1 MEVYELCR
9 KLKPVLGDR
18 ADRLWLAYLAEDNRG
33 KQELEIAL
41 QLLAAQHLGV
51 NVQVPD
57 VHLSA
62 PPQDK
67 ADGTYKLGS
76 VVYCDRPLHPFGLRE
91 DELIQHTAIFGRSGA
106 GKTNTVF
113 VLLDSLLDQKKPFL
127 LFDWKRNYRDLLS
140 VRKDEILVYTVGGQ
154 TVPFAFNP
162 LIPPEGTS
170 AAVWLK
176 KMIEII
182 AHSYYLGEGVMYL
195 LQEAIDAVYHSFG
208 VYKGNPSKYP
218 TFQDVLEWLEKHPVK
233 GRKAQWMDSALRGVR
248 SICFGHMGNVMNT
261 SVQSNVANLLTKNV
275 ILELDSLTNADKTFT
290 IESLLLWIHHYRL
303 TQPDRETF
311 KHAMIIEEAH
321 HILLKRSGA
330 GSGGEAI
337 TDTILREIRELG
349 EGIVLVDQHPSL
361 ISIPAMGNTYAT
373 ICMNLKHRS
382 DVNAAGGAMLI
393 DNEERELLGRLPI
406 GRAVVKLQ
414 GRWLQPFEISIPHR
428 KIPKGSVNDTALAQH
443 MVERNILNPYAEY
456 EEVVQGEKDAI
467 TFQLNEKEKT
477 FLIDVFQNPLF
488 GAVERYRHLHLSR
501 RKGNAIREACIEK
514 GMIEPE
520 EIRTYSGKTVLLA
533 ITSKG
538 RIILRNMGYDVPD
551 KSRWGSLEHEFWKEK
566 AAQQFVHLDW
576 TVTKEESGH
585 GYTDLVAEKN
595 GQKIA
600 VEIETGKSNW
610 RENIRKNLAGDY
622 RGIFILTTKPETQN
636 QILKVIDEM
645 ETKIPIKVK
654 QVQDFVK

>member
-62 PPQDK
+62 PPADK
-67 ADGTYKLGS
+67 AFGQYNLGS
-76 VVYCDRPLHPFGLRE
+76 VVYCDRPLHAFGLRE

-113 VLLDSLLDQKKPFL
+113 VLLESLLDQKKPFL

-195 LQEAIDAVYHSFG
+195 LQEAIDAVYHSFN
-208 VYKGNPSKYP
+208 VYKGNPPKYP

-261 SVQSNVANLLTKNV
+261 SVQSNVGDLLNQNV

-443 MVERNILNPYAEY
+443 MVERNILNPYADYDEIVNGD
-456 EEVVQGEKDAI
+456 EDA
-467 TFQLNEKEKT
+467 TTVELNENEKT
-477 FLIDVFQNPLF
+477 FLINVFQNPLF

-501 RKGNAIREACIEK
+501 RKGNVIRESCIEK
-514 GMIEPE
+514 GLIVPE
-520 EIRTYSGKTVLLA
+520 EIRTHSGKTVLLGL
-533 ITSKG
+533 TPKG
-538 RIILRNMGYDVPD
+538 RVCLRNMDLDVPD

-566 AAQQFVHLDW
+566 AAQQFVHLGW

-595 GQKIA
+595 GQRIA

-622 RGIFILTTKPETQN
+622 RGIFILTTNSEAQN
-636 QILKVIDEM
+636 QILKVIE
-645 ETKIPIKVK
+645 ETNTKIPIKVK